1 MIIYRVLS
9 FIVNMFCVFLAIITL
24 FGLLFALANPTALW
38 QSFLMAGIVLYGWFA
53 NRFYVYVMIGKQKI
67 SKKQK
72 DWLQVNAIVA
82 LVASVLG
89 IKESIY
95 IFYHPRV
102 FDNILKDMPAQDLPP
117 QNLIINVAIILLA
130 VCSILLI
137 HIIWTYIFIRKN
149 KAYIVEAD

>member
-9 FIVNMFCVFLAIITL
+9 FIVNIFCVFLAIITL

-82 LVASVLG
+82 LIASLLG

-95 IFYHPRV
+95 IFYHPHV
-102 FDNILKDMPAQDLPP
+102 FDDILKNMPAQDLPP

-130 VCSILLI
+130 LCVTLLI
-137 HIIWTYIFIRKN
+137 HIIWTYIFIRRN
-149 KAYIVEAD
+149 KAYIAEED

>member
-1 MIIYRVLS
+1 
-9 FIVNMFCVFLAIITL
+9 MFCVFLAIITL

-130 VCSILLI
+130 LCVTLLI

-149 KAYIVEAD
+149 KAYIAEED